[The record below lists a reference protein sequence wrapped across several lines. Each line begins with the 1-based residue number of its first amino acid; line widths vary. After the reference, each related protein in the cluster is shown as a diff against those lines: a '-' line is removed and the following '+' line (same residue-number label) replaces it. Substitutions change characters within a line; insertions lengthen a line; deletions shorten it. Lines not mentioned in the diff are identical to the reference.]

1 MSCLWHLREEED
13 VYKKRREPPFRR
25 VSISNRKDFSILF
38 QISSLRFARYNMLD
52 WRDCVSC
59 QDGPPQFLQL
69 VCYLIPCWMRH
80 RYEHVRFSYAN
91 IQLLGFVHMHLFFWQ
106 DKAIISLTSRA
117 ENNQKTKKTKC
128 HSLRCWLTY
137 STLVTVGLETVIWRN

>member
-1 MSCLWHLREEED
+1 
-13 VYKKRREPPFRR
+13 
-25 VSISNRKDFSILF
+25 
-38 QISSLRFARYNMLD
+38 
-52 WRDCVSC
+52 
-59 QDGPPQFLQL
+59 
-69 VCYLIPCWMRH
+69 MRH